1 MLNFSQY
8 NLSEAATKAKIRAS
22 VAGVGRKTSSRSRT
36 SAPASSG
43 GTASVK
49 PLRLGKKPMLIPLTK
64 PVVKSDAK
72 LSTGR
77 YPWLST
83 TMGQAGWWH
92 PTGKFLTFIWK
103 FERPRG
109 SFHVTQVFNNP
120 QVFGYTDEEL
130 RKGFCRDE
138 HEYNEFKT
146 GVLDWNTGLMD
157 SVEKRGW
164 LRIHH
169 SDAVFIAGGLK
180 SSFIKAL
187 QDAMLSIPPSKD
199 GSVSFEV
206 PETLNDPKGAGTKK
220 LGSIEDI
227 ENYLSRNK

>member
-22 VAGVGRKTSSRSRT
+22 VAGVGRKKSSRSRT

-49 PLRLGKKPMLIPLTK
+49 PLRLGKNPILIPLTK

-130 RKGFCRDE
+130 RKNFCRDE

-146 GVLDWNTGLMD
+146 GVLDWNMGLMD
-157 SVEKRGW
+157 RVEQRGW

-206 PETLNDPKGAGTKK
+206 PETLNDPKGARTKK

>member
-1 MLNFSQY
+1 MMNFSQY

-22 VAGVGRKTSSRSRT
+22 VGGVGRKTTSRK
-36 SAPASSG
+36 SAPVSSG

-49 PLRLGKKPMLIPLTK
+49 PKLSLTGKKSLLIPLTK

-72 LSTGR
+72 VSTGR

-83 TMGQAGWWH
+83 TMNQAGWWH

-120 QVFGYTDEEL
+120 EVFGYTSEEL
-130 RKGFCRDE
+130 RKSYCKDE
-138 HEYNEFKT
+138 HEYNEFKS
-146 GVLDWNTGLMD
+146 GVLDWNSALME
-157 SVEKRGW
+157 SIEGRGW

-169 SDAVFIAGGLK
+169 SDSIFIAGGSK

-206 PETLNDPKGAGTKK
+206 PDTLKWPKGATRK
-220 LGSIEDI
+220 LSSIEDI
-227 ENYLSRNK
+227 EKYLSRNK